1 MCVSSSLLLLEKVV
15 KVVHVAVCSSC
26 RRTCKRSRDGLPGN
40 NNHISRTCR
49 FGPRY
54 TTTPMRNHRRTSKS
68 CFPVETLRQ
77 LRPNVRDDYTPRSD
91 NATDSNRTPMTLH
104 FMPPSS
110 TVASKV
116 PCTICRP
123 TSVTRKV
130 GVRVIRPSTLTTL
143 LRLRSGTTNPIG
155 HGTEDQALARAC
167 PQAQANLC
175 VSEGFRHQRSRGLC
189 WPWALYPRSY
199 GSV

>member
-1 MCVSSSLLLLEKVV
+1 MIRVVLPPRHRRTFLNTEVCVSSSLLLLEKVV

-26 RRTCKRSRDGLPGN
+26 RRTYKRSRDGLPGN
-40 NNHISRTCR
+40 NNCISR
-49 FGPRY
+49 
-54 TTTPMRNHRRTSKS
+54 
-68 CFPVETLRQ
+68 
-77 LRPNVRDDYTPRSD
+77 
-91 NATDSNRTPMTLH
+91 TLH

-116 PCTICRP
+116 SCTICRP
-123 TSVTRKV
+123 TSVARKV
-130 GVRVIRPSTLTTL
+130 GLRVIRPSTLTTL

-175 VSEGFRHQRSRGLC
+175 VSEGCRHQRSRGLC